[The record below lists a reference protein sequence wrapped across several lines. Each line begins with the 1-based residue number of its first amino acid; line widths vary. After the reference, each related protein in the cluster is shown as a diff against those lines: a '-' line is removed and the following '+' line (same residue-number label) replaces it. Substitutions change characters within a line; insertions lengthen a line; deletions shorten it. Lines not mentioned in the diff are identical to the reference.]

1 MQQVVIISGP
11 TAAGKTAKSIDMAR
25 KLEAEIISCDS
36 VQVYKHMDIGSAKV
50 DAETMREIP
59 HHLID
64 VCEPSRQFSV
74 GEYVELA
81 REKLRDIARRG
92 RCAVVVGGSGF
103 YLRAWFAPVSDNIEI
118 PEKIKNFCLKL
129 NFEEQ
134 VNKLLELD
142 SEAAEFVDIKNPRRV
157 RPALE
162 RMLASGL
169 SLRELSEKFAKLPC
183 PMGEIEREFIMVDLP
198 DEEIF
203 ANAQR
208 RAKEMLDRGLVEE
221 TRKLIELGFEK
232 NPSAANSI
240 GYRETL
246 EAIKSGDFS
255 DLEEKICLSTKQLIK
270 KQRKFFKNA
279 LFKNTNYAKA

>member
-1 MQQVVIISGP
+1 MGRVVVISGP
-11 TAAGKTAKSIDMAR
+11 TAAGKTAKSIEIAR
-25 KLEAEIISCDS
+25 EIGAEIISCDS
-36 VQVYKHMDIGSAKV
+36 VQVYKYMDIGSAKV
-50 DAETMREIP
+50 EAEIRREIP

-81 REKLRDIARRG
+81 REKLAEIQSRG
-92 RCAVVVGGSGF
+92 KTAVVVGGSGF
-103 YLRAWFAPVSDNIEI
+103 YLKSWFAPVSDDIEI
-118 PEKIKNFCLKL
+118 PENIKNFCLNL
-129 NFEEQ
+129 DCEAR

-142 SEAAEFVDIKNPRRV
+142 CEAPKFVDIKNPRRV

-162 RMLASGL
+162 RVLASGL
-169 SLRELSEKFAKLPC
+169 CLRELSEKFSKLPC

-198 DEEIF
+198 DDEIF
-203 ANAQR
+203 ENAR
-208 RAKEMLDRGLVEE
+208 RRVAEMLGRGLVEE
-221 TRKLIELGFEK
+221 TKKLVKLGFEK

-255 DLEEKICLSTKQLIK
+255 DLEEKIFLSTKRLIK

-279 LFKNTNYAKA
+279 LFKNVRNF

>member
-1 MQQVVIISGP
+1 MGRVVIISGP
-11 TAAGKTAKSIDMAR
+11 TAAGKTAKSLELAR
-25 KLEAEIISCDS
+25 EIGAEIISCDS
-36 VQVYKHMDIGSAKV
+36 VQVYKYMDIGSAKV
-50 DAETMREIP
+50 EAEIRREIP

-81 REKLRDIARRG
+81 REKLAEIQSRG
-92 RCAVVVGGSGF
+92 KTAVVVGGSGF
-103 YLRAWFAPVSDNIEI
+103 YLKSWFAPVSDDIEI
-118 PEKIKNFCLKL
+118 PEKIKNFCLNL
-129 NFEEQ
+129 DSEEQ
-134 VNKLLELD
+134 LDKLLELD
-142 SEAAEFVDIKNPRRV
+142 PNAADFIDVKNPRRV

-162 RMLASGL
+162 RVLASGL
-169 SLRELSEKFAKLPC
+169 GVRELSEKFSKLPC

-198 DEEIF
+198 DDEIF
-203 ANAQR
+203 ENAR
-208 RAKEMLDRGLVEE
+208 KRVGEMLGRGLVEE
-221 TRKLIELGFEK
+221 TKKLMALGFEK

-255 DLEEKICLSTKQLIK
+255 NLEEKIFLSTKKLIK

-279 LFKNTNYAKA
+279 LFKNVKNF